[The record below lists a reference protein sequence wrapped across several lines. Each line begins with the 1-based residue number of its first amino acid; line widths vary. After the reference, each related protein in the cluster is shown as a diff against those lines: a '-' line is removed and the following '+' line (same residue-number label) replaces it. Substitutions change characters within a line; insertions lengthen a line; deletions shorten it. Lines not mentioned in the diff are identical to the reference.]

1 MLVAANV
8 RKVKVYRKPKIS
20 LLASGDELI
29 SSDKTKSSESVF
41 ASSLYMLD
49 AMINVSGAICVSK
62 NIVGDNKNLIKNQ
75 LKKELKSDIIITTG
89 GVSVG
94 KKDLI
99 RSSLN
104 ELGFK
109 EKFWKIKM
117 KPGKPLLFGNI
128 KKTPIFSLP
137 GNPVSSYV
145 CFFIFILPYIYKL
158 LNLKKYVN
166 YEKARLK
173 NNISPSNER
182 DSYYRGVYNRKKELT
197 FVKILSNQDSSLL
210 NTLSKANCL
219 VKVPKNNQTIREGSI
234 LEILKIPDFY

>member
-1 MLVAANV
+1 
-8 RKVKVYRKPKIS
+8 
-20 LLASGDELI
+20 
-29 SSDKTKSSESVF
+29 
-41 ASSLYMLD
+41 
-49 AMINVSGAICVSK
+49 
-62 NIVGDNKNLIKNQ
+62 
-75 LKKELKSDIIITTG
+75 
-89 GVSVG
+89 
-94 KKDLI
+94 
-99 RSSLN
+99 
-104 ELGFK
+104 
-109 EKFWKIKM
+109 M

-158 LNLKKYVN
+158 LNLKKHLN

-219 VKVPKNNQTIREGSI
+219 VKVPKNNQIIREGSI